1 MALVKTTKMLAV
13 VLTLVALG
21 LTLST
26 YAAITID
33 QKVGSNGTITTSPN
47 IGVYSDSSCN
57 TNMTSITWGSVAAG
71 SITTQ
76 TVYVKNTGSGTLT
89 LNNIAATNWVPSN
102 ANTYIT
108 VSWNQTG
115 TQLTARQSTTA
126 LITLT
131 ISSSITGITT
141 FSNSITI
148 SGSG

>member
-1 MALVKTTKMLAV
+1 MAFAKTSKILVV

-21 LTLST
+21 LTVT
-26 YAAITID
+26 TFAAINVN
-33 QKVGSNGTITTSPN
+33 QNVGSNGAITTSPN
-47 IGVYSDSSCN
+47 IGVYSESSCT
-57 TNMTSITWGSVAAG
+57 TNKTSITWGSVAAG
-71 SITTQ
+71 DTTTT
-76 TVYVKNTGSGTLT
+76 TVYVKNTGTGTLT
-89 LNNIAATNWVPSN
+89 LNNIAATNWSPSN

-115 TQLTARQSTTA
+115 TQLTAGQSTTA

-131 ISSSITGITT
+131 VSSSITGITN